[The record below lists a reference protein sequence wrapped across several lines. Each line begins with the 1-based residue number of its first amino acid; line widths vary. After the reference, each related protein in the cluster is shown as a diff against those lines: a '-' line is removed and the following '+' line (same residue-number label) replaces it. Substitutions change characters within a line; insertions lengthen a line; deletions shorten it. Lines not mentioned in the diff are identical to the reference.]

1 MKTNQALIFGLAAM
15 AVTGFANASSPTV
28 IRITGSSAFRGS
40 TQVAIGNLLNTG
52 YTYGYTG
59 STLSSAS
66 QAIFKGTTKSGS
78 VSVIIKTAF
87 SGSIAGY
94 QSVNNGTAINFLADG
109 ATTSTGGTA
118 SLSAGTASEVPL
130 IAMSDVYKET
140 VTIPVANLQ
149 EAAVGPVGVVPFK
162 WIAST
167 GSPAGLAN
175 MTPQIAQA
183 LFPTGSTTLSTFT
196 GSAGDLATSVFAI
209 GRDFDSGTRLTAFA
223 ETGVGTSL
231 PVVQYKPTFSGS
243 TVASHVAWP
252 SYTLLGLSSIT
263 GNGGES
269 SGGTLAD
276 DMRYTTSALGGYY
289 VTYLS
294 TSDANRA
301 LTGASA
307 SGAGTGNAKELTYN
321 GVTYSA
327 DAVRNGQYTFWA
339 YEHLAFNTSA
349 SATIQT
355 VAENL
360 ATQIHDTDAVT
371 SGIILSTMNV
381 SRSSDGGVVGY

>member
-1 MKTNQALIFGLAAM
+1 MKTNKALIFGLAAM
-15 AVTGFANASSPTV
+15 AVTGFASADTV

-40 TQVAIGNLLNTG
+40 THNAIGHLLNAG
-52 YTYGYTG
+52 YTFGYTG
-59 STLSSAS
+59 TTLGSAS
-66 QAIFKGTTKSGS
+66 QAIFKGTTTSGG
-78 VSVIIKTAF
+78 VAVIIKTSF

-94 QSVNNGTAINFLADG
+94 QAVNNGTAVNFLADG
-109 ATTSTGGTA
+109 ATTTTGGTA
-118 SLSAGTASEVPL
+118 SLATGTASEVPL
-130 IAMSDVYKET
+130 VAMSDVYKET
-140 VTIPVANLQ
+140 VTIPVSNLQ
-149 EAAVGPVGVVPFK
+149 EAAIGPVGVVPFK

-196 GSAGDLATSVFAI
+196 GSASDLGTSVFAI

-231 PVVQYKPTFSGS
+231 PVFQYKPHFTGS
-243 TVASHVAWP
+243 TVDSHAAWP
-252 SYTLLGLSSIT
+252 SYTLLGLSSIA
-263 GNGGES
+263 GNGGEA

-276 DMRYTTSALGGYY
+276 DMRYTTSALGGFY

-294 TSDANRA
+294 TGDAARA
-301 LTGASA
+301 LTGTGA

-371 SGIILSTMNV
+371 SGLILSSMNV

>member
-1 MKTNQALIFGLAAM
+1 MKTNKALIFGLAAM
-15 AVTGFANASSPTV
+15 AVTGFASADTV

-40 TQVAIGNLLNTG
+40 THNAIGHLLNAG
-52 YTYGYTG
+52 YTFGYTG
-59 STLSSAS
+59 STLGGAS
-66 QAIFKGTTKSGS
+66 QAIFKGTTTSGG
-78 VSVIIKTAF
+78 VAVIIKTSF

-94 QSVNNGTAINFLADG
+94 QAVNNGLNANFLADG
-109 ATTSTGGTA
+109 ATTTTGGTG
-118 SLSAGTASEVPL
+118 SLTGLFAEVPL

-149 EAAVGPVGVVPFK
+149 EAAIGPVGVVPFK

-167 GSPAGLAN
+167 GSPSGLAN

-183 LFPTGSTTLSTFT
+183 LFPTGTTTLSTFT
-196 GSAGDLATSVFAI
+196 GAVGDLGTSVFAI

-231 PVVQYKPTFSGS
+231 PVFQYKPTFSGA

-252 SYTLLGLSSIT
+252 AYSLLGLSSIA

-276 DMRYTTSALGGYY
+276 DMRYTTSALGGFY

-294 TSDANRA
+294 TGDAARA
-301 LTGASA
+301 LTGVGA
-307 SGAGTGNAKELTYN
+307 SGGGTGNAKELTYN

-349 SATIQT
+349 SATIKT

-371 SGIILSTMNV
+371 SGIILSSMNV